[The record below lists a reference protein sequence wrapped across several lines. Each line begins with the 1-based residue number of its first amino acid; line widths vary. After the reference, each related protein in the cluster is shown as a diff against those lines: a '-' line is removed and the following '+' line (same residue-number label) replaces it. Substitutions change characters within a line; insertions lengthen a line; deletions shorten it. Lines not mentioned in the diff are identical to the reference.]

1 MKGPQRRK
9 QTQEQNKKV
18 WTSSAGLCQSHKPQ
32 HPQHVKVSPR
42 GHRKLQR
49 QLAHIKHIK
58 RITKFTITGRAYE
71 VIISI
76 HMFHTIDITL
86 SLTHA
91 AFGKPEG
98 RGGGGGEFKRG
109 KNILRQKTERSE
121 ANKNEFAKKGG
132 K

>member
-1 MKGPQRRK
+1 
-9 QTQEQNKKV
+9 
-18 WTSSAGLCQSHKPQ
+18 
-32 HPQHVKVSPR
+32 
-42 GHRKLQR
+42 
-49 QLAHIKHIK
+49 
-58 RITKFTITGRAYE
+58 
-71 VIISI
+71 
-76 HMFHTIDITL
+76 MFHTIDITL

-98 RGGGGGEFKRG
+98 RGGGGEFNRG